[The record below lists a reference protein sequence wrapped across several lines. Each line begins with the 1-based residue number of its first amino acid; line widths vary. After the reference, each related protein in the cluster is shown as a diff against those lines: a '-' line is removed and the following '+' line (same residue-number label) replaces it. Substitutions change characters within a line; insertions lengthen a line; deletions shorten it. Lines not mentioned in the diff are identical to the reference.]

1 MSEDDCLERLS
12 TAGRALPPAFVRREI
27 VVPPGAERPYDP
39 TEWVDSLVVVK
50 DGEIEL
56 ESQAGHLATTFRR
69 GDILWLTGL
78 PLRVLRNRG
87 SEPAVLIAV
96 SRRVMAGT
104 GH

>member
-1 MSEDDCLERLS
+1 MSEDDCLDRLS
-12 TAGRALPPAFVRREI
+12 IAGRALPPAFVRREI
-27 VVPPGAERPYDP
+27 VVPPGDERPYDP
-39 TEWVDSLVVVK
+39 EEWVDSLVVVK

-56 ESQAGHLATTFRR
+56 ECRAGHLATFRR

-87 SEPAVLIAV
+87 TEPAVLVAV
-96 SRRVMAGT
+96 SRREMAGT

>member
-1 MSEDDCLERLS
+1 MSEDDCLDRLS
-12 TAGRALPPAFVRREI
+12 IAGRALPAAFVRREV
-27 VVPPGAERPYDP
+27 VVPPGDERPYDP
-39 TEWVDSLVVVK
+39 GEWVDSLVVIK

-56 ESQAGHLATTFRR
+56 ECHAGHIATFRR

-87 SEPAVLIAV
+87 TEPAVLVAV
-96 SRRVMAGT
+96 SRREMAGT